1 MRYPRCVFAR
11 RPGTQARARAIV
23 IGLSGSLGVV
33 TADSAPA
40 ERSGDWL
47 LLPFEASRLAPAWI
61 GLGVAVAYPL
71 FVGLVH
77 LLAQAL
83 LGPGNLLHDPVRFA
97 GTHIVDGAF
106 LAVLL
111 AGHAQLHLGAV
122 SDLRELRPLLPLA
135 DADFG
140 RLVRDVANLSAPIRR
155 LATIA
160 GAVGGFAIANL
171 DPALQDRFGHLSG
184 GDPRYLLFVAQ
195 NVLFGVFLMRLFAA
209 EVYMTRAY
217 ARLGERVEVDLL
229 DLTKLRVFSRKG
241 LRSALVWVLLSS
253 ILSLFWVL
261 DSAGQANTRI
271 AVMMLGLVV
280 LALVAPSLGVHRAIA
295 AAKEAELRVVAEAI
309 RSERA
314 ATLAPRQQGGL
325 AEDARLGNLVAYQA
339 LVRSVR
345 EWPFDLRTVSRSALL
360 IVLGAGSWLGGAIV
374 ERLLDA
380 LLD

>member
-1 MRYPRCVFAR
+1 V
-11 RPGTQARARAIV
+11 
-23 IGLSGSLGVV
+23 VV
-33 TADSAPA
+33 TIDAAPA

-47 LLPFEASRLAPAWI
+47 LLPFEVSRLAPAWI
-61 GLGVAVAYPL
+61 GLGVAIAYPL
-71 FVGLVH
+71 LVGLVH
-77 LLAQAL
+77 MLAGAV
-83 LGPGNLLHDPVRFA
+83 LGPADLPHGPAGFA
-97 GTHIVDGAF
+97 GTHVVDGAF

-122 SDLRELRPLLPLA
+122 SDLRELRPLLPLG
-135 DADFG
+135 DAGCG
-140 RLVRDVANLSAPIRR
+140 RLARDLANLSAPMRL
-155 LATIA
+155 LATIL
-160 GAVGGFAIANL
+160 GALGGFAVATL
-171 DPALQDRFGHLSG
+171 DPVLRDRFGHLSG

-195 NVLFGVFLMRLFAA
+195 NVLFGVFLARLVVA
-209 EVYMTRAY
+209 EVHMTRAY

-229 DLTKLRVFSRKG
+229 DLTKLRVFARKG
-241 LRSALVWVLLSS
+241 LRSVLVWVLLSS

-271 AVMMLGLVV
+271 AVIMLGLVV

-295 AAKEAELRVVAEAI
+295 AAKEAELRGVAEAI

-314 ATLAPRQQGGL
+314 ATLAPRRPGGP
-325 AEDARLGNLVAYQA
+325 AEDARLGNLVAYQT

-360 IVLGAGSWLGGAIV
+360 ILLGAGSWLGGAIV
-374 ERLLDA
+374 ERLLDM